1 MAEKTLFPGVAVL
14 TGAGGVGIGAHTA
27 LAFAQEGCRRIAIT
41 DWKPDL
47 LAQSERA
54 VKDIS
59 PDVQVLAL
67 SGDITDPAFVDSF
80 ISAVVDRFGRVDYA
94 VNCAGVLGGDVRST
108 EQSLAAF
115 DAVNNVN
122 YRACWLSSRAEI
134 AAMLKQEP
142 LPAHALG
149 RDPQRGA
156 IVNIASQLGI
166 VGRPQ
171 AAAYC
176 ASKAAV
182 IGMTRGD
189 AIDYS
194 KDGIRVN
201 SVCPGL
207 IATAMTTGTKELDER
222 MGPAAM
228 IAPMQRHGRPDEVAD
243 AILFLCSPKAS
254 FVQGHALV
262 VDGGYIIN

>member
-1 MAEKTLFPGVAVL
+1 MCIL
-14 TGAGGVGIGAHTA
+14 GIGAHTA
-27 LAFAQEGCRRIAIT
+27 IGFAQEGCRRIAIT

-47 LAQSERA
+47 LAQSEQA

-67 SGDITDPAFVDSF
+67 AGDITDPAFVDSF

-94 VNCAGVLGGDVRST
+94 VNCAGVLGGEARST

-115 DAVNNVN
+115 DVVNNVN

-142 LPAHALG
+142 LPAHAPG

-171 AAAYC
+171 AG
-176 ASKAAV
+176 KTV
-182 IGMTRGD
+182 R
-189 AIDYS
+189 
-194 KDGIRVN
+194 
-201 SVCPGL
+201 
-207 IATAMTTGTKELDER
+207 
-222 MGPAAM
+222 PA
-228 IAPMQRHGRPDEVAD
+228 PT
-243 AILFLCSPKAS
+243 CS
-254 FVQGHALV
+254 
-262 VDGGYIIN
+262 